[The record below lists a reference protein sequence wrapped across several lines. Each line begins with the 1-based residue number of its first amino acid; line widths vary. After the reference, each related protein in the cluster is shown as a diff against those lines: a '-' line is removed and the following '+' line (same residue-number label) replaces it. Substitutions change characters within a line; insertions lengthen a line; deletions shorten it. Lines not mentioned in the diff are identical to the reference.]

1 MLQINLA
8 HVVAEVAAAY
18 QRYEHALDT
27 NDVETLDEL
36 FWDSPLTVRYG
47 VRENLYGYANIAA
60 FRAAAR
66 AAEGKVHEGTV
77 LTTFGEDA
85 ATVNTMFRRP
95 GAPSR
100 VGRQSQSWVRTS
112 AGWRIVAAHV
122 SVIEL

>member
-1 MLQINLA
+1 MLQINLSQ
-8 HVVAEVAAAY
+8 VVAEVAAAY
-18 QRYEHALDT
+18 QRYENALET

-47 VRENLYGYANIAA
+47 VGENLYGHAKIAA

-66 AAEGKVHEGTV
+66 AAGGKVHEGTV

-85 ATVNTMFRRP
+85 ATVNTMFSRP
-95 GAPSR
+95 GTPSR

>member
-1 MLQINLA
+1 MLQVNLP

-18 QRYEHALDT
+18 QRYEHALEA
-27 NDVETLDEL
+27 NDVQALDAL

-47 VRENLYGYANIAA
+47 VRENLYGHAEIAS
-60 FRAAAR
+60 FRATAR
-66 AAEGKVHEGTV
+66 PAGGKVHEGTV

-95 GAPSR
+95 DTPSR
-100 VGRQSQSWVRTS
+100 IGRQSQSWVRTPN
-112 AGWRIVAAHV
+112 GWRIVAAHV